1 MKIKINLEKKL
12 ISKYKPIVFTAMAIV
27 ALLLL
32 TATIAA
38 AYCPPENQKC
48 QMAPGLVED
57 AYIENDY
64 LGIAVHDTT
73 SRFTLNNTGGDP
85 ANTNDDNQI
94 LLFGHPYPWSSFT
107 TVRIDGSDYEFGGS
121 EGTFTQ
127 VPTSYPTYI
136 KSVWTS
142 NNIQVTQTLQLA
154 NNPATDRVDVMQIRY
169 MLKNLDLSNSH
180 NVGLRV
186 LLDTM
191 LGGNDGAPFY
201 VPSTGA
207 VTTEHEYTGA
217 SVPDY
222 WVAFDDLGN
231 PTVISQGTFRG
242 GDATVPD
249 RVIFVS
255 WPDFYY
261 GALWDY
267 TITPGKIFGNIS
279 YLDSS
284 VGLYWN
290 PVTLEAGEV
299 IEYVTYYGLS
309 GLTQSLMP
317 PLTLSVTGPLN
328 LDVVDGEYS
337 PNPFTVT
344 AYVQDV
350 STSAISDVSISI
362 NLPAGLSLEPGSPV
376 TQTISTLNPN
386 EVQSVSWSVR
396 AANQANEALLNYDVT
411 ASANGISQRS
421 VTRSIL
427 VPALSLTYDT
437 TFRSNPNGYQF
448 RNFAINDIN
457 SWDFFRNTFGADEVE
472 INGQRRPRAENF
484 YNNSFRNYAQ
494 GGSCFGMASSS
505 SVLFQNSRD
514 GWDLGLNRNGPLPSP
529 NWPVFPTFIQTPTD
543 WVEYYQLRWSDAAI
557 QANRQINPTPN
568 DAYNLLKQRMAGG
581 NWMQNPLILTMWWPN
596 AGHSV
601 VPYRIE
607 ESADHSQANVRI
619 YDNNFPGQE
628 RTVQFDLNANTV
640 RDADYNGGNNLG
652 NVEMHDLSAI
662 QSEPQMADYDTVSP
676 GAHLLYTDDQSR
688 HLGYLNGEFKNEIP
702 GSYLLEIP
710 HDAIAED
717 LETYY
722 ISNLGLKREL
732 HGITEGFAKVS
743 VSRPNGLVLAY
754 VQVAPDST
762 DELRVPVDGSSVEF
776 ISGKGTSSLGLTLD
790 RENTEFARVAHVDGF
805 GVESGS
811 AVKQLFST
819 DLNKAGLI
827 NNGAKKNYNLY
838 LEQIGLN
845 PGKYTHPVP
854 IEIKENS
861 ANWLTPYKWD
871 DLAHTYVQLD
881 EDIGNDGTID
891 RTEVLTEIQATI
903 DIDPDT
909 LNLKSNGG
917 WITAYI
923 ELIDS
928 YTVYDISDLSTIS
941 LITPPGDPV
950 QNAVSVDPT
959 DPSTIG
965 DYDGDNVPD
974 LMVKFDRGAVISLMG
989 TTDGLDDG
997 TGTASQ
1003 IKLTIMGQVSDG
1015 TYFSGED
1022 IVSVIEKGK

>member
-1 MKIKINLEKKL
+1 MKIKINFENKL
-12 ISKYKPIVFTAMAIV
+12 SSKYKPIVFTAMAIV

-38 AYCPPENQKC
+38 AYCPTENQKF
-48 QMAPGLVED
+48 QMALGLVED

-154 NNPATDRVDVMQIRY
+154 NNPATDRVDVIQIRY

-191 LGGNDGAPFY
+191 LAGNDGAPFY

-217 SVPDY
+217 SIPDY

-231 PTVISQGTFRG
+231 PTVVSQGTFRG

-267 TITPGKIFGNIS
+267 TITPGKIFGDIS
-279 YLDSS
+279 YPDSS

-290 PVTLEAGEV
+290 PVTFEPGEV

-328 LDVVDGEYS
+328 LDVVDDEYS

-350 STSAISDVSISI
+350 STSDISDVSISI

-396 AANQANEALLNYDVT
+396 AANQANEALFNYDVT
-411 ASANGISQRS
+411 ASATGISQRS
-421 VTRSIL
+421 VTRSIS

-448 RNFAINDIN
+448 PNFGLADL
-457 SWDFFRNTFGADEVE
+457 SWDLFRDTYGADEVE
-472 INGQRRPRAENF
+472 ISGQPRPRALNF
-484 YNNSFRNYAQ
+484 YNNSYRHIAA
-494 GGSCFGMASSS
+494 GGSCFGMAASS
-505 SVLFQNSRD
+505 SVLFQNSLD
-514 GWDLGLNRNGPLPSP
+514 SWDLGLDRNAALPS
-529 NWPVFPTFIQTPTD
+529 WSIFPSFLSTPTD
-543 WVEYYQLRWSDAAI
+543 WVEYYHPRQMDAAC
-557 QANRQINPTPN
+557 QADWQT
-568 DAYNLLKQRMAGG
+568 YNGELTVYNELKQRMASG
-581 NWMQNPLILTMWWPN
+581 NWVQDPMIIGFFISGGG
-596 AGHSV
+596 GHAV
-601 VPYRIE
+601 TPYRIE
-607 ESADHSQANVRI
+607 ESADHQQADVRI
-619 YDNNFPGQE
+619 YDNNFPDQE
-628 RTVQFDLNANTV
+628 HTIHFNLTAGTARNTDYSANDL
-640 RDADYNGGNNLG
+640 LG
-652 NVEMHDLSAI
+652 VVGFRLSAI
-662 QSEPQMADYDTVSP
+662 QQEPQMSDYDTVSI
-676 GAHLLYTDDQSR
+676 GGHLLYTDSTGNQ
-688 HLGYLNGEFKNEIP
+688 LGYSNGEFKSEIP
-702 GSYLLEIP
+702 EAHKVELLEEANNQFP
-710 HDAIAED
+710 
-717 LETYY
+717 ETYY
-722 ISNLGLKREL
+722 ISNLDLKREL
-732 HGITEGFAKVS
+732 HGLTNGIAKVS
-743 VSRPNGLVLAY
+743 VSRPNSLVFAD
-754 VQVAPDST
+754 VQVTSDSV
-762 DELRVPVDGSSVEF
+762 DELRVPVDGSNVEF

-811 AVKQLFST
+811 AVQQLFST
-819 DLNKAGLI
+819 DLNKAGFI
-827 NNGAKKNYNLY
+827 NKGAKKNYNLY

-845 PGKYTHPVP
+845 PGKYTHPVQLTV
-854 IEIKENS
+854 EANS
-861 ANWLTPYKWD
+861 AHLLTPQDWN
-871 DLAHTYVQLD
+871 DLERTYVQLD

-909 LNLKSNGG
+909 LNLKSNGK

-974 LMVKFDRGAVISLMG
+974 LMVKFDSGAVISLMG
-989 TTDGLDDG
+989 ITDGLDDG